1 MGDVSRE
8 APVEGAGIEGAAV
21 ELVVGTVPAWLL
33 VGTGLVGLLVGS
45 FLPGVVVRHSPSG
58 EAARSAPSAPLLALV
73 TAGLFLIVSMHFG
86 LSWQL
91 PAYFF
96 FAAVAVV
103 LTVIDARHRLLPN
116 AVVMPA
122 LGVSVILL
130 TLAAAGEAA
139 WGALGRAL
147 LGGVVLFIV
156 YLVLALI
163 SPAGLGM
170 GDVKLAAVLGTFLGF
185 QGWGALFVGSVLASV
200 VGAVVGL
207 AVLVSRRGGL
217 RSDVPFGPSML
228 VGAMVAVLWGEG
240 LARNYLLPALY

>member
-1 MGDVSRE
+1 M
-8 APVEGAGIEGAAV
+8 
-21 ELVVGTVPAWLL
+21 ELIAQTVPAWL
-33 VGTGLVGLLVGS
+33 VVVAGLIGLLVGS
-45 FLPGVVVRHSPSG
+45 LLPGIVVRHSPSG
-58 EAARSAPSAPLLALV
+58 EDARSAPSGLLLALV
-73 TAGLFLIVSMHFG
+73 TAGLFVIVSMHFG

-103 LTVIDARHRLLPN
+103 LTVVDARHRLLPN
-116 AVVMPA
+116 AVVVPA
-122 LGVSVILL
+122 LGIGTVLL
-130 TLAAAGEAA
+130 ALAAAGEAD
-139 WGALGRAL
+139 WGALVRAL
-147 LGGVVLFIV
+147 FGGLVLFVV
-156 YLVLALI
+156 YLILALI

-185 QGWGALFVGSVLASV
+185 QGWGTVFVGAVLASV

-207 AVLVSRRGGL
+207 VVLASRRGGL

-240 LARNYLLPALY
+240 LARNYLLPAFY

>member
-1 MGDVSRE
+1 MRG
-8 APVEGAGIEGAAV
+8 APVEGSGIEGAAV
-21 ELVVGTVPAWLL
+21 ELTAGTAPAWLL
-33 VGTGLVGLLVGS
+33 VATGLIGLLVGS

-58 EAARSAPSAPLLALV
+58 EDVRPAPSGPLLALV

-103 LTVIDARHRLLPN
+103 LAVIDARHHLLPN
-116 AVVMPA
+116 AVVVPA
-122 LGVSVILL
+122 LGVGIVLL
-130 TLAAAGEAA
+130 ALATAGEAG

-147 LGGVVLFIV
+147 FGGLVLFIV

-185 QGWGALFVGSVLASV
+185 QGWGTLFVGAVLASV

-207 AVLVSRRGGL
+207 VVLASRRGGL